1 MNYRDEIFMKLRDQA
16 SKIVDANGIIAD
28 VKRQIN
34 DRAELWRDSY
44 EIAINSGKYA
54 IADSD
59 SVEAAVQKVVWMW
72 CEQNGFSYEDR
83 GYDEDGRS
91 CFNIDPW
98 YNYLS
103 TH

>member
-1 MNYRDEIFMKLRDQA
+1 MNYRDEVFMKMYDQA
-16 SKIVDANGIIAD
+16 SKIIDVDGIIVD
-28 VKRQIN
+28 VKQQIG
-34 DRAELWRDSY
+34 DRVELWRNSY
-44 EIAINSGKYA
+44 EIAIYPDKYA

-59 SVEAAVQKVVWMW
+59 STGTAVQKIVWMW

-83 GYDEDGRS
+83 GYDEDGKS
-91 CFNIDPW
+91 CFSIDPW